1 MSTRPHRLSRALIVL
16 STIVLASPMI
26 DAQIAS
32 ATSVE
37 DQKREVERIV
47 DQLDNL
53 HEQADKLAEDYAV
66 AVDDKNQLD
75 VDIAKS
81 EQRVAA
87 KQAELTH
94 LQGDLAEVAVRTF
107 TGAGS
112 DVLGPL
118 FTDASAY
125 SAGLR
130 RDQYSRVALNVG
142 NGTTDDLDA
151 LIDDLAK
158 EQKDLQ
164 DKRDRAQQLTE
175 EIATKQQ
182 QVDDLTA
189 QYVEQR
195 AAAEAKLGDLIA
207 QEEARRDAAALAEF
221 QRQAQQAAGG
231 NGGGNDSSNNGGGGG
246 GNDAG
251 GGQTSGGG
259 DNGGGNAGG
268 DNGGGGNESSNN
280 GGGGGN
286 DSGGGSS
293 GGGGG
298 GSVSVPVSGLAGTAI
313 NAAMSQ
319 IGVPYRYAMSEPGV
333 AFDCSGL
340 THYAW
345 GQAGVYLPRNSAAQA
360 AATPH
365 IPPGDAQ
372 PGDLIF
378 YYSPISH
385 VGIYLGGGQL
395 VHAPNTG
402 RTVSVASVNWS
413 KVTAVG
419 RPG

>member
-1 MSTRPHRLSRALIVL
+1 MATRSHRLSRALVL
-16 STIVLASPMI
+16 VSTVVLAAPMI
-26 DAQIAS
+26 DAQVAS

-37 DQKREVERIV
+37 DQQREVDRIV
-47 DQLDNL
+47 DQLDKL
-53 HEQADKLAEDYAV
+53 HEQADILAEDYAV
-66 AVDDKNQLD
+66 AVDEKNQLD
-75 VDIAKS
+75 IDIGKA

-87 KQAELTH
+87 KQTELTA
-94 LQGDLAEVAVRTF
+94 LQGDLSAVAVRTF
-107 TGAGS
+107 TGAGA

-118 FTDASAY
+118 FSDASSY

-142 NGTTDDLDA
+142 TGTTDDLDA
-151 LIDDLAK
+151 LIDDLADEK
-158 EQKDLQ
+158 KDLQ

-175 EIATKQQ
+175 EIADKQQ
-182 QVDDLTA
+182 QVETLTA
-189 QYVEQR
+189 QYVDQR
-195 AAAEAKLGDLIA
+195 AAAEARLGDLIA
-207 QEEARRDAAALAEF
+207 QEEARRDAAALAEL
-221 QRQAQQAAGG
+221 QRQAQQAQQAQQSASGSD
-231 NGGGNDSSNNGGGGG
+231 NGGGGGGGSDSNNGGGGGG

-251 GGQTSGGG
+251 GGQTSAGGQTSGGG
-259 DNGGGNAGG
+259 D
-268 DNGGGGNESSNN
+268 
-280 GGGGGN
+280 
-286 DSGGGSS
+286 S

-298 GSVSVPVSGLAGTAI
+298 GGSDNGGGGSYVPVSGLAGTAI
-313 NAAMSQ
+313 NAAMGQ
-319 IGVPYRYAMSEPGV
+319 LGVPYHYAMSSPGV
-333 AFDCSGL
+333 GFDCSGL

-345 GQAGVYLPRNSAAQA
+345 GQAGVYLPSNSRAQA

-365 IPPGDAQ
+365 VPPADAQ

-378 YYSPISH
+378 YYTPISH

-402 RTVSVASVNWS
+402 NYVSVTTVNWS

>member
-1 MSTRPHRLSRALIVL
+1 MSTRPHRLSRALIIV
-16 STIVLASPMI
+16 STMVLAAPMI
-26 DAQIAS
+26 DAEVAS

-47 DQLDNL
+47 DQLDSL

-87 KQAELTH
+87 KQAELTQ
-94 LQGDLAEVAVRTF
+94 LQGDLAAVAVRTF

-118 FTDASAY
+118 FTDASTY

-142 NGTTDDLDA
+142 TGTTDDLDA

-175 EIATKQQ
+175 EIATKQE
-182 QVDDLTA
+182 QVDDMTA

-221 QRQAQQAAGG
+221 QRQAQQAASG
-231 NGGGNDSSNNGGGGG
+231 NGGNDSSNNGGGGG
-246 GNDAG
+246 GGGNDAG
-251 GGQTSGGG
+251 GGQSSGGGAGQTSGGG
-259 DNGGGNAGG
+259 GTDG
-268 DNGGGGNESSNN
+268 SNN
-280 GGGGGN
+280 SGGGGGN
-286 DSGGGSS
+286 D
-293 GGGGG
+293 
-298 GSVSVPVSGLAGTAI
+298 
-313 NAAMSQ
+313 
-319 IGVPYRYAMSEPGV
+319 
-333 AFDCSGL
+333 
-340 THYAW
+340 
-345 GQAGVYLPRNSAAQA
+345 
-360 AATPH
+360 
-365 IPPGDAQ
+365 
-372 PGDLIF
+372 
-378 YYSPISH
+378 
-385 VGIYLGGGQL
+385 
-395 VHAPNTG
+395 
-402 RTVSVASVNWS
+402 
-413 KVTAVG
+413 
-419 RPG
+419 

>member
-1 MSTRPHRLSRALIVL
+1 MATRQHRISRALVL
-16 STIVLASPMI
+16 VSTIVVAAPMI
-26 DAQIAS
+26 DAQAAQ
-32 ATSVE
+32 ATVE
-37 DQKREVERIV
+37 GQRAEVERIV
-47 DQLDNL
+47 DELDRL
-53 HEQADKLAEDYAV
+53 HEQADILAEDYAV
-66 AVDDKNQLD
+66 AVDEKNQLD
-75 VDIAKS
+75 VEIVAA
-81 EQRVAA
+81 EERVAA
-87 KQAELTH
+87 KEAELNQ
-94 LQGDLAEVAVRTF
+94 LRGDLAEVAVRTF

-118 FTDASAY
+118 FSDSTTY

-142 NGTTDDLDA
+142 TGTTDDLDE
-151 LIDDLAK
+151 LIRELDEERSDL
-158 EQKDLQ
+158 E

-175 EIATKQQ
+175 QIAAQQ
-182 QVDDLTA
+182 EQVEQLTA
-189 QYVEQR
+189 EYVERR
-195 AAAEAKLGDLIA
+195 AAAEARLGELIA
-207 QEEARRDAAALAEF
+207 EEEARRDAEALARL
-221 QRQAQQAAGG
+221 QQQMQQAS
-231 NGGGNDSSNNGGGGG
+231 NDGGGGSGGGGG
-246 GNDAG
+246 GG
-251 GGQTSGGG
+251 GGQSGGGGGGQSGGG
-259 DNGGGNAGG
+259 DGGGAQSGG
-268 DNGGGGNESSNN
+268 DGGGGQS
-280 GGGGGN
+280 
-286 DSGGGSS
+286 SGGGDA

-298 GSVSVPVSGLAGTAI
+298 GSVNVPVSGLAGTAI

-319 IGVPYRYAMSEPGV
+319 LGVPYRYASSSPGV

-345 GQAGVYLPRNSAAQA
+345 GQAGVYLPRNSRAQA

-365 IPPGDAQ
+365 VPAASAQ

-395 VHAPNTG
+395 VHAPNSG
-402 RTVSVASVNWS
+402 KTVSVASVNWS

>member
-1 MSTRPHRLSRALIVL
+1 MSTRPHRLSRALIIV
-16 STIVLASPMI
+16 STMVLAAPMV

-47 DQLDNL
+47 DQLDSL

-87 KQAELTH
+87 KQAELTQ
-94 LQGDLAEVAVRTF
+94 LQGDLAEVAARTF
-107 TGAGS
+107 TGAVS

-125 SAGLR
+125 SASLR

-158 EQKDLQ
+158 EKKDLQ
-164 DKRDRAQQLTE
+164 DKRDRAQQLTD

-182 QVDDLTA
+182 QVDELTA
-189 QYVEQR
+189 QYVDQR

-221 QRQAQQAAGG
+221 QRQAQQAASG
-231 NGGGNDSSNNGGGGG
+231 NGGGNDSSNNNGGGGG
-246 GNDAG
+246 GGGTDAS

-259 DNGGGNAGG
+259 AGG
-268 DNGGGGNESSNN
+268 DTGGGGDSSNN
-280 GGGGGN
+280 GGG
-286 DSGGGSS
+286 
-293 GGGGG
+293 
-298 GSVSVPVSGLAGTAI
+298 
-313 NAAMSQ
+313 
-319 IGVPYRYAMSEPGV
+319 
-333 AFDCSGL
+333 
-340 THYAW
+340 
-345 GQAGVYLPRNSAAQA
+345 
-360 AATPH
+360 
-365 IPPGDAQ
+365 
-372 PGDLIF
+372 
-378 YYSPISH
+378 
-385 VGIYLGGGQL
+385 
-395 VHAPNTG
+395 
-402 RTVSVASVNWS
+402 
-413 KVTAVG
+413 
-419 RPG
+419 